1 MAGTNLS
8 TVTATVLSGTSLSA
22 AAPLN
27 QMVVVGIVM
36 PATWTAADLTFQV
49 SSDGGAT
56 FHELYTSAG
65 TPVQYQSTAAVQF
78 GVDGR
83 QWGGID
89 QVKVR
94 SGPAGAS
101 AVNQGG
107 DRAIILLLKLLA

>member
-83 QWGGID
+83 LWGGID

-94 SGPAGAS
+94 SGTAGV
-101 AVNQGG
+101 AVNQGA
-107 DRAIILLLKLLA
+107 DRAITLLLKLLA